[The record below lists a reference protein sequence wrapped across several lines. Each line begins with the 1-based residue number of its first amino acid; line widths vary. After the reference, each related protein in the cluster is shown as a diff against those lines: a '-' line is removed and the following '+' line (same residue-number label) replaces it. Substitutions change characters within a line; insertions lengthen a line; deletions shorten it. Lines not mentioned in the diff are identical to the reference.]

1 MGEIRMKTLAYL
13 HISQHTDANNRTVTH
28 GEERIQ
34 QYLDG
39 FSKFF
44 EYPGLQKFDILVTDN
59 TITEDCPLDKRLQ
72 DLISS
77 YKCRTV
83 LCDNNH
89 GKQNKGAGVLEQ
101 WRYCRDIILE
111 YDWIIPF
118 EPRQLLLNFDFF
130 DSFFEAPRN
139 LFHQDTGHAGAPCFW
154 TGLFAASSGVLID
167 FVDNSSLGATQSI
180 EYVVYDYIKDR
191 CEFDTIEKLN
201 LAWNDAAQNKWEE
214 M

>member
-1 MGEIRMKTLAYL
+1 MKTLAYL

-111 YDWIIPF
+111 YDWIIHF

-139 LFHQDTGHAGAPCFW
+139 LFNERPAHFFM
-154 TGLFAASSGVLID
+154 GLFAISSNLLID
-167 FVDNSSLGATQSI
+167 FVDNISLGQRQSI
-180 EYVVYDYIKDR
+180 EYALYDYINGRYK
-191 CEFDTIEKLN
+191 FDTIEKLN
-201 LAWNDAAQNKWEE
+201 LAWNDVHKNTWVN